1 MKNTEFSHVVGNS
14 KKNTNFLPSAP
25 SLFSRL
31 KEKGVRLKDVLV
43 ESRNEPV
50 QFQPRNENQV
60 SYFKSIQSDNGHLW
74 KDEFLGMHELAYVI
88 PGFIWFIATYPDT
101 VVVCGSEFFV
111 KFFSDGKPSL
121 LSYDTTFNL
130 GDFYV
135 SVLVAQFEIFQEKP
149 TLPIAFLIH
158 DRKFENTHNVFFL
171 CLKKLLKNSGP
182 FSIVTDGEAAV
193 TSAIQNCFKHW
204 NLVSCWNHI
213 LIDVEVWLKKRG
225 IVANEIAVYKSA
237 VRELLQCQNVEEQC
251 TKLSTLRSTWPDAFR
266 EYYDKF
272 LSKRVSIGSRYHLEE
287 LQLTQESVT
296 NNISEAF
303 NNVLKRHQD
312 WQEVTIDKM
321 VFVLHQLQV
330 AYKVQVV
337 RSANGFGPF
346 TLNPNT
352 FIGMYYSVHV
362 AVFAKALSGIFCVW
376 DMRFATPNS
385 TCYHA
390 CK

>member
-1 MKNTEFSHVVGNS
+1 
-14 KKNTNFLPSAP
+14 
-25 SLFSRL
+25 
-31 KEKGVRLKDVLV
+31 
-43 ESRNEPV
+43 
-50 QFQPRNENQV
+50 
-60 SYFKSIQSDNGHLW
+60 
-74 KDEFLGMHELAYVI
+74 
-88 PGFIWFIATYPDT
+88 
-101 VVVCGSEFFV
+101 
-111 KFFSDGKPSL
+111 
-121 LSYDTTFNL
+121 
-130 GDFYV
+130 
-135 SVLVAQFEIFQEKP
+135 
-149 TLPIAFLIH
+149 
-158 DRKFENTHNVFFL
+158 
-171 CLKKLLKNSGP
+171 
-182 FSIVTDGEAAV
+182 
-193 TSAIQNCFKHW
+193 
-204 NLVSCWNHI
+204 
-213 LIDVEVWLKKRG
+213 
-225 IVANEIAVYKSA
+225 VANEIAVYKSA